1 VAAESQFDD
10 YAEDYEGALDQGL
23 SVSGEGKDFFARGR
37 IEFLGQCL
45 RQLDFVPRKA
55 MDFGCGTGAS
65 APSIRELTG
74 ATAIL
79 GVDTSAR
86 SIERAN
92 AAHAGPGISFSTVD
106 GYAPTGDFDLVY
118 TNGVFHHIPPAERPK
133 AFAFLRDSLRPGGLL
148 ALWENN
154 PWSPGARYVM
164 SRIPFD
170 RDAIMISARS
180 AARLARAHGF
190 RLLRTDY
197 LFIFPAALKVLRP
210 LEGLVRRIPAGAQYQ
225 VLCEKL

>member
-1 VAAESQFDD
+1 VAAELHFDD

-37 IEFLGQCL
+37 IEFLSQCL
-45 RQLDFVPRKA
+45 RRLEFVPSKA

-74 ATAIL
+74 ATAVL
-79 GVDTSAR
+79 GIDTSAR

-92 AAHAGPGISFSTVD
+92 STHAGAGISFSTAD
-106 GYAPTGDFDLVY
+106 DFAPTGDFDLVY
-118 TNGVFHHIPPAERPK
+118 TNGVFHHIPPVERPK
-133 AFAFLRDSLRPGGLL
+133 AFGLLRDSLRPGGLL

-154 PWSPGARYVM
+154 PWSPGARIVM

-180 AARLARAHGF
+180 VARLARAHGF
-190 RLLRTDY
+190 RVLRTDY